1 MGKRLGA
8 TSSRGS
14 QTATTPTTKTGKATA
29 KNAGAGGERGDRKG
43 SHAEGEILRA
53 TLGPLKSSSRRNK
66 NLKPESKM
74 APAELLQ
81 RAEGLFV
88 TGRLDEALQTAAMA
102 LASIQPHGSAPT
114 LASLKSFNL
123 IGNIYIQQGNGE
135 LASEYFHKALELDPD
150 GSIPESE
157 GGGSEKFLWLAQL
170 SEDGGHDSVR
180 WFQKG
185 ATVLRNQIAASGD
198 GGANTVELR
207 KKLAAVLCSITEV
220 YMTDLSWEEDAETQ
234 CESHITEALL
244 IAPHWHEPLQTF
256 ASVRISQNRI
266 DEARKALM
274 DSMEL
279 WNYLPPHDAGV
290 PDYSQRISLARLLM
304 EVECEQTAA
313 EVVRRLVQEDD
324 QSVEAWYL
332 GGWCL
337 YLVGEK
343 GKRAAEDA
351 VMHDEAQQREL
362 EEEIYQSALSKSRL
376 WLQRCLDLY
385 PKVEYQDVKLR
396 EHALEL
402 VAELDKALR
411 NDEKDGEY
419 LTSEGDEDDD
429 DDDDDDDSGSQDEE
443 DNEDEEMGES

>member
-29 KNAGAGGERGDRKG
+29 KNAGANGERGDGKG
-43 SHAEGEILRA
+43 SHAEGDILRSA
-53 TLGPLKSSSRRNK
+53 LGPLKSRSRRNK
-66 NLKPESKM
+66 KLKPKSKM
-74 APAELLQ
+74 APVELLQ
-81 RAEGLFV
+81 QAEGLFV

-102 LASIQPHGSAPT
+102 LAAIQPHGSAPT
-114 LASLKSFNL
+114 LASLKPFNL
-123 IGNIYIQQGNGE
+123 IGNIYVQQGNTD
-135 LASEYFHKALELDPD
+135 LASDYFHKALELDPE

-198 GGANTVELR
+198 GDAHTNELR

-244 IAPHWHEPLQTF
+244 IAPHWHEPLQTI

-274 DSMEL
+274 DSIEL
-279 WNYLPPHDAGV
+279 WKDLPPYDAGV

-304 EVECEQTAA
+304 EVEAEETAA
-313 EVVRRLVQEDD
+313 EVVRRLIQEDD

-343 GKRAAEDA
+343 GKRMAEDA

-362 EEEIYQSALSKSRL
+362 EEEFYQSALSKSRL
-376 WLQRCLDLY
+376 WLQRCLELY

-411 NDEKDGEY
+411 NDDNDGEY
-419 LTSEGDEDDD
+419 ETSEVDDGDDDSDDD
-429 DDDDDDDSGSQDEE
+429 DDDDGENGDDQ
-443 DNEDEEMGES
+443 DEEMGES